1 MTDTQLTTN
10 CCICGGGPAGV
21 MLGFLLA
28 RAGIEVTVLEKH
40 ADFFRDFRGDTI
52 HPSTVELM
60 HELGLLEAFLQVPHQ
75 EIEHLNGQFNGVD
88 VRLADFTHLPVAK
101 PILALMPQWDFLNF
115 LVQQAARYPGF
126 TLLHETA
133 VNGLIKEGSRITG
146 IKAAGPKGMIEI
158 KANLIIGADGRSSDT
173 RRLAGLQV
181 INTGAPI
188 DVLWFR
194 LSKTKADPPQ
204 TLGRFEQG
212 KMMVLLN
219 RGGYWQCAYVI
230 MKGDL
235 DNIKANGLE
244 GFRKNITVICPFF
257 HDRVMELTDWNDI
270 KLLSVVIDHLDTWY
284 AEGLLCIGDAS
295 HAMSP
300 VGGVGINLAIQDAV
314 AAANILYPVLI
325 NNQPVAVNILKKIQK
340 RREFPARVIQR
351 LQVSIQ
357 AGIVKRRTNAR
368 LQQKLPFFFKL
379 LKWFPVLTR
388 IPARVVG
395 MGIRPDHIQTPDAA
409 NKQ

>member
-1 MTDTQLTTN
+1 MADNQLTTN
-10 CCICGGGPAGV
+10 CCICGGGPAGI

-28 RAGIEVTVLEKH
+28 RAGIEVLVLEKH

-60 HELGLLEAFLQVPHQ
+60 QELGLLEAFLQVSHQ
-75 EIEHLNGQFNGVD
+75 EIEHLNGQFNGVE
-88 VRLADFTHLPVAK
+88 VRIADFTHLPVTK

-115 LVQQAARYPGF
+115 LAQQAARYPGF
-126 TLLHETA
+126 TLLHEAA
-133 VNGLIKEGSRITG
+133 VTGLLKEDARITG
-146 IKAAGPKGMIEI
+146 VKVVAPKGTIEI

-219 RGGYWQCAYVI
+219 RGDYWQCAYVI

-235 DNIKANGLE
+235 DNIKASGLE
-244 GFRKNITVICPFF
+244 GFHKDITAICPFF
-257 HDRVMELTDWNDI
+257 QGRVMELTDWNDI
-270 KLLSVVIDHLDTWY
+270 KLLSVAIDYLDTWY
-284 AEGLLCIGDAS
+284 TEGLLCIGDAS

-314 AAANILYPVLI
+314 AAANILYPALV
-325 NNQPVAVNILKKIQK
+325 NNQPVPASILKKIQK
-340 RREFPARVIQR
+340 RREFPARFIQR
-351 LQVSIQ
+351 LQVTIQ
-357 AGIVKRRTNAR
+357 EGIVKRRTDTR

-388 IPARVVG
+388 IPARVIG
-395 MGIRPDHIQTPDAA
+395 MGIRPEHIRTPDVLAA
-409 NKQ
+409 S